1 MNQIYKTNQFEHPAG
16 AFSLGAG
23 NFCACTILDGEHD
36 QVFFSNRVD
45 NSIAALANSIE
56 MVHAFKLRHA
66 GRTRIGEECTEP
78 FHEKRPNRFGE
89 CVELLFNR
97 RGHKNCGDRL
107 PQSEPQFFQNGIER
121 LGAIL
126 VRLG

>member
-1 MNQIYKTNQFEHPAG
+1 MLKKSLFSPARLRANATLHGKNDQFP
-16 AFSLGAG
+16 
-23 NFCACTILDGEHD
+23 
-36 QVFFSNRVD
+36 VSNRID
-45 NSIAALANSIE
+45 NAIAALANSVE
-56 MVHAFKLRHA
+56 MVHAFKLRQA
-66 GRTRIGEECTEP
+66 GRTRVGKECTEP

-121 LGAIL
+121 LGAML